1 MKTHT
6 TSYMVTNVLFMLVAL
21 MNMIPVH
28 AQDVQ
33 QNAIYCYRND
43 GDFDAF
49 LHMDVDSITFSCIDL
64 DSVVHEDVVVQEV
77 WTPYQVYRIPIV
89 AIDSIAFRA
98 PEKKYCDGVFFLTD
112 DHVPYITNVDTLN
125 IMFDASI
132 PEHLCPSVGNVVVS
146 ETSEGLLED
155 GFAGRVIRLEKNSEG
170 LNVLCEEV
178 ELNDIFDQF
187 LFICKCATDEEA
199 SDEENLYLKPIR
211 RSSTIDI
218 DKTIPIELP
227 TINIGDLGAEGEESP
242 IKIQYQ
248 PKMDIACLVKVQKN
262 KPAIAKITFQHSHAL
277 NLHAKYELK
286 KEFTKEWWFK
296 KKNIRIHIPIKAVDA
311 VIKPYVNFGAFI
323 DINGKAE
330 FEYTFPMVIFKHTF
344 GMDYNEER
352 EDRVQF
358 INDAEF
364 TYDDPTVSLSLD
376 GSLAFGLAIKLGAN
390 LIHQKL
396 LNFESTFHAG
406 PKFVGHFD
414 LNSDRIAEDANAYRQ
429 LKTANIQLYGYVAM
443 PKATYK
449 YFGSGVKLAKRGTW
463 KGATWSPDKAVKKA
477 SWINNDLFPDGLEYH
492 WYIHKWYIVPHFD
505 APFVTEV
512 TATSALASLH
522 PFQDLLIPVEL
533 GVAFKKYGSDEVIEK
548 DFGSYWGD
556 KHNANSNYS
565 RVFEGLEAST
575 IYKVYP
581 TVKLLGIKMDA
592 EPSADYGVSDK
603 LVLSSSSITI
613 NIGETA
619 EVMVLGGSGRY
630 STIDDDSGKARSLSF
645 NYNQG
650 IGAKAALKIFGVSA
664 GDTFITILDVQN
676 GSSVILY
683 VHVVDPNYDS
693 LALST
698 NSLTVNARTSNAVKI
713 TSGSGSYAVE
723 SDKPDV
729 VSVELYD
736 TTIAIEA
743 YKAGTA
749 TITVKDTKSGQSQ
762 RIVVTVVD
770 NTIPK
775 LSLSS
780 QTLDLI
786 NGYSSSVLILSGSGK
801 YTAVSDNTKV
811 AICSIVK
818 SEVIIEPVGE
828 GECTI
833 TVTDTET
840 KESLEI
846 DVKVYSF
853 FTCPDNHHPHLIDL
867 GLPSG
872 TKWACCNVGA
882 TKPEEYGGYYAWGET
897 EKKEVYNWSTYIH
910 CDGTWETCHNLGS
923 DISGTQYDVA
933 HVKWG
938 GKWCMPTLNEIKELL
953 DNCTTEWTTLNGVN
967 GRKFTSKINGNSIFL
982 PAAGGRWDG
991 GLHGAGEFGYYW
1003 SSTQHP
1009 DGSGRACG
1017 LYFRSGYAL
1026 WDKYSGRSDGRS
1038 VRPVVRN

>member
-1 MKTHT
+1 MNTHT

-64 DSVVHEDVVVQEV
+64 DSVVHDDVVVQEV

-146 ETSEGLLED
+146 ESSEGLLED

-211 RSSTIDI
+211 RTSTIDI

-227 TINIGDLGAEGEESP
+227 TVNIGDLGAEGEESP

-277 NLHAKYELK
+277 NLHAEYELK

-296 KKNIRIHIPIKAVDA
+296 KKDIRIHIPIKAVDA
-311 VIKPYVNFGAFI
+311 VIKPYVNFGAFV
-323 DINGKAE
+323 DINGKAA

-344 GMDYNEER
+344 GMDYNEAR

-358 INDAEF
+358 INDSEF
-364 TYDDPTVSLSLD
+364 TYEDPTVSLSLD

-390 LIHQKL
+390 LIHKKL
-396 LNFESTFHAG
+396 LNFESTFHVG
-406 PKFVGHFD
+406 PKFVGHLD
-414 LNSDRIAEDANAYRQ
+414 LNTDRIAEDANAYRQ
-429 LKTANIQLYGYVAM
+429 LKTANVQLYGYVAM

-463 KGATWSPDKAVKKA
+463 KGATWSDNAVKKA

-492 WYIHKWYIVPHFD
+492 WYIHKWYVLPHFD
-505 APFVTEV
+505 SPYVSEV
-512 TATSALASLH
+512 TATSVLATLH
-522 PFQDLLIPVEL
+522 PFQDVLIPVQL

-548 DFGSYWGD
+548 DFGSYWGE
-556 KHNANSNYS
+556 KHNANTNYS
-565 RVFEGLEAST
+565 RVFDGLDAST

-581 TVKLLGIKMDA
+581 TVKILGIKMDA

-613 NIGETA
+613 NKGETA

-630 STIDDDSGKARSLSF
+630 STIDDDSGIARSVSF
-645 NYNQG
+645 DYNQG
-650 IGAKAALKIFGVSA
+650 KGAKAALKVYGVSV
-664 GDTFITILDVQN
+664 GNTYITILDVQN
-676 GSSVILY
+676 GSSLILH
-683 VHVVDPNYDS
+683 VKVVDPNNDP
-693 LALST
+693 LVLST
-698 NSLTVNARTSNAVKI
+698 TSLTVDALSSNAVQI

-729 VSVELYD
+729 ASVGLYGS
-736 TTIAIEA
+736 TIAIEA
-743 YKAGTA
+743 HKAGTA
-749 TITVKDTKSGQSQ
+749 TITVTDTKSGQTQ
-762 RIVVTVVD
+762 RVAVTVVD

-786 NGYSSSVLILSGSGK
+786 KGYSSSVLILSGSGK
-801 YTAVSDNTKV
+801 YTAVSDNTEV
-811 AICSIVK
+811 ATCSIVD
-818 SEVIIEPVGE
+818 SEVKIEPVGE

-853 FTCPDNHHPHLIDL
+853 LTCPDDHHPHMIDL

-872 TKWACCNVGA
+872 TKWACCNVDDDHSKQSP
-882 TKPEEYGGYYAWGET
+882 TNYGSYYAWGET
-897 EKKEVYNWSTYIH
+897 EEKDVYNESTYKYYQNGSWVSI
-910 CDGTWETCHNLGS
+910 GS
-923 DISGTQYDVA
+923 DISGTEFDVA

-938 GKWCMPTLNEIKELL
+938 GNWVMPTHDQQVELL
-953 DNCTTEWTTLNGVN
+953 DNCNSEWTTENGVN
-967 GRKFTSKINGNSIFL
+967 GRRFTGPNGNSIFL
-982 PAAGGRWDG
+982 PAAGYRWNGYLYDAGR
-991 GLHGAGEFGYYW
+991 FGYYW
-1003 SSTQHP
+1003 SSSQIP
-1009 DGSGRACG
+1009 EDSVSACYLG
-1017 LYFRSGYAL
+1017 FSTGYAY
-1026 WDKYSGRSDGRS
+1026 WNYDIRGIGQG

>member
-1 MKTHT
+1 MKKHT

-64 DSVVHEDVVVQEV
+64 DSVVHDDVVVQEV

-146 ETSEGLLED
+146 ESSEGLLED

-211 RSSTIDI
+211 RTSTIDI

-262 KPAIAKITFQHSHAL
+262 QPAIAKITFQHSHSL
-277 NLHAKYELK
+277 NLHAKYE
-286 KEFTKEWWFK
+286 KEKGFTKEWWFRK
-296 KKNIRIHIPIKAVDA
+296 KDIRIHIPIKAVDA
-311 VIKPYVNFGAFI
+311 VIKPYVNFGAFV
-323 DINGKAE
+323 DINGKAA

-344 GMDYNEER
+344 GMDYNEAR

-358 INDAEF
+358 INDSEF
-364 TYDDPTVSLSLD
+364 TYEDPSVSLSLD

-390 LIHQKL
+390 LIHKKL
-396 LNFESTFHAG
+396 LNFESTFHVG
-406 PKFVGHFD
+406 PKFVGHLD
-414 LNSDRIAEDANAYRQ
+414 LNTDRIAEDANAYRQ

-463 KGATWSPDKAVKKA
+463 KGATWSDNAVKKA
-477 SWINNDLFPDGLEYH
+477 SWINNDLFPDGLEYN
-492 WYIHKWYIVPHFD
+492 WYIHKWYVLPHFD
-505 APFVTEV
+505 SPYVSEV
-512 TATSALASLH
+512 TATSALATLH
-522 PFQDLLIPVEL
+522 PFQDVLIPVQL

-548 DFGSYWGD
+548 DFGSYWGE
-556 KHNANSNYS
+556 KHNANTNYS
-565 RVFEGLEAST
+565 RVFDGLDTST

-581 TVKLLGIKMDA
+581 TVKILGIKMDA

-630 STIDDDSGKARSLSF
+630 STIDDDSGIARSVSF
-645 NYNQG
+645 DYNQG
-650 IGAKAALKIFGVSA
+650 KGAKAALKVYGVSV
-664 GDTFITILDVQN
+664 GNTYITILDAQN
-676 GSSVILY
+676 GSSLILH
-683 VHVVDPNYDS
+683 VKVVDPNNDP
-693 LALST
+693 LVLST
-698 NSLTVNARTSNAVKI
+698 TSLTVDALSSNAVQI
-713 TSGSGSYAVE
+713 TSGSGSYSVE

-729 VSVELYD
+729 ASVGLYG

-743 YKAGTA
+743 HKAGTA
-749 TITVKDTKSGQSQ
+749 TITVTDTKSGQTQ
-762 RIVVTVVD
+762 RVVVTVVD
-770 NTIPK
+770 NTIPS

-801 YTAVSDNTKV
+801 YTAVSDNTNV
-811 AICSIVK
+811 ATCSIVE
-818 SEVIIEPVGE
+818 SEVLIEPVGE

-853 FTCPDNHHPHLIDL
+853 LTCPDDHHPHMIDL

-872 TKWACCNVGA
+872 TKWACCNEGA
-882 TKPEEYGGYYAWGET
+882 STPEDYGGYYAFGQ
-897 EKKEVYNWSTYIH
+897 VS
-910 CDGTWETCHNLGS
+910 S
-923 DISGTQYDVA
+923 A
-933 HVKWG
+933 
-938 GKWCMPTLNEIKELL
+938 PTLDQIKELV
-953 DNCTTEWTTLNGVN
+953 NCCSYTWTTQNGVKGGRFTGPN
-967 GRKFTSKINGNSIFL
+967 GASVFL
-982 PAAGGRWDG
+982 PAAGYRYRGD
-991 GLHGAGEFGYYW
+991 LYDAGSGGYYW
-1003 SSTQHP
+1003 SSTQTPYNTDYAYSLHFY
-1009 DGSGRACG
+1009 SGRANWG
-1017 LYFRSGYAL
+1017 SY
-1026 WDKYSGRSDGRS
+1026 GRFDDLS